1 MFHNATPEATKPAPV
16 KTVNELSKSSV
27 ELTEAK
33 FKRYNLRSNLRK
45 RIFLEWKR
53 SAMSGTTFD
62 AEIRPPC
69 FSKGNQQEHHDARLC
84 GLSSAR
90 HNAWHNAWYKFDDKC
105 KRQIMIIYSEKCM
118 VYILIIWYLIEQRP
132 GALVLLRLGFGDR
145 TWLYVTGD
153 STCIYL
159 HDLHHQETQTIAQ
172 TAAWEVNM
180 PPKGKVTKAFLD
192 FGTSEAVTTFQP
204 RLWLTIC
211 AWVCMRSHGSP
222 FKPRE
227 NFKSHLPSFNSVF
240 KQLKHWSHLTL
251 LACENC
257 IATF

>member
-33 FKRYNLRSNLRK
+33 FKRYNLRWKKRRK
-45 RIFLEWKR
+45 RRKRNLEWKR
-53 SAMSGTTFD
+53 SAGLPLDLLALMPRFD
-62 AEIRPPC
+62 HPVSAKET
-69 FSKGNQQEHHDARLC
+69 SKNIMTLAFC
-84 GLSSAR
+84 GLRLELNKAQCM
-90 HNAWHNAWYKFDDKC
+90 AQCMIQIWYISDTF
-105 KRQIMIIYSEKCM
+105 
-118 VYILIIWYLIEQRP
+118 WYLIEQRP

-180 PPKGKVTKAFLD
+180 PPKGKVTETFLD
-192 FGTSEAVTTFQP
+192 FGTKQWPPFN
-204 RLWLTIC
+204 RGLWLTIC